1 MTFFLQSQVV
11 WSSPHTVTWCAP
23 WAGSLCVGPTAT
35 PTAMSVNSGSRT
47 VCTYTS
53 YRYSFS
59 QMSPMEFFESKLHS
73 KLASVSTLN
82 LIKYHVL
89 ISTLLFPKKNL
100 TQRPEKDR
108 KHIASTFAS
117 SILCTVFL
125 IIVNKVL
132 YKYLKAELYGN
143 HFKSSTLLF

>member
-1 MTFFLQSQVV
+1 
-11 WSSPHTVTWCAP
+11 
-23 WAGSLCVGPTAT
+23 
-35 PTAMSVNSGSRT
+35 
-47 VCTYTS
+47 
-53 YRYSFS
+53 
-59 QMSPMEFFESKLHS
+59 MEKIKHLKLSKLN
-73 KLASVSTLN
+73 KVPCFN
-82 LIKYHVL
+82 KYTPF
-89 ISTLLFPKKNL
+89 SKKNL

>member
-1 MTFFLQSQVV
+1 
-11 WSSPHTVTWCAP
+11 
-23 WAGSLCVGPTAT
+23 
-35 PTAMSVNSGSRT
+35 
-47 VCTYTS
+47 
-53 YRYSFS
+53 
-59 QMSPMEFFESKLHS
+59 MSPMEVFESKLHS
-73 KLASVSTLN
+73 KLASVSTRN

-89 ISTLLFPKKNL
+89 ISTLFFKKNL

-108 KHIASTFAS
+108 KHIASTVAS

-143 HFKSSTLLF
+143 HFTSSTLLF